1 MKFSNLELS
10 KRFTTFMVS
19 PAFLSIMGYL
29 CDIFDITIS
38 GFNFEK
44 MQKNCYF
51 DKTLLIKIIGSPD
64 GHGVNIKVVD
74 IDKIYP
80 NMENEQ
86 YPESHF

>member
-1 MKFSNLELS
+1 
-10 KRFTTFMVS
+10 MVSS

-29 CDIFDITIS
+29 CDIFDTTIS

-44 MQKNCYF
+44 MQKI
-51 DKTLLIKIIGSPD
+51 LLKKIGSPD
-64 GHGVNIKVVD
+64 RHGVNIKVVD

>member
-1 MKFSNLELS
+1 MRKCR
-10 KRFTTFMVS
+10 KTV
-19 PAFLSIMGYL
+19 
-29 CDIFDITIS
+29 IFD
-38 GFNFEK
+38 K
-44 MQKNCYF
+44 K
-51 DKTLLIKIIGSPD
+51 LLIKEIGSPD